1 VIASLSRQ
9 ASTYNINAGLDESIK
24 QSAVNI
30 CCANSFVNKSYGMI
44 MTGDFVLIFMV
55 VNMEQLTSF
64 INNFIE
70 LSAEASPWLLLGL
83 LIAGLMKA
91 WVPSKILS
99 KHLGKGKSAIVKA
112 ALIGAP
118 LPLCSCG
125 VIPVATELRRSGAS
139 APATASF
146 LVATPE
152 TGIDSVSV
160 SYALLGPV
168 FAIYRPFA
176 AIMSAIITGLFVST
190 VKSEAIKH
198 SVIKSEQA
206 TSSCCSSN
214 TIKEETTSSCCST
227 KPQIEEI
234 KTEPEVSSC
243 CSTAAVSMIETQTIP
258 PTLLDDLVG
267 KTKTGVYY
275 AATKLIDDI
284 IIWLAIGLVFAAIIR
299 TFLPQEFLLSYGSGL
314 PAMLLMIAISIP
326 MYICATAS
334 TPIAAGF
341 IMAGLSPG
349 TALVFMMAGPAT
361 NISTLGVIK
370 NEMGGA
376 VLVHYLFGVALCAIG
391 FATLLDLGLNFFSI
405 DITEQMAHSHEM
417 LPQWFGL
424 TCAALITFL
433 AVKPLRKL
441 VL

>member
-1 VIASLSRQ
+1 MAVIMEHLYSLV
-9 ASTYNINAGLDESIK
+9 D
-24 QSAVNI
+24 
-30 CCANSFVNKSYGMI
+30 
-44 MTGDFVLIFMV
+44 
-55 VNMEQLTSF
+55 
-64 INNFIE
+64 NFID

-176 AIMSAIITGLFVST
+176 AIMSAIITGLLVAT
-190 VKSEAIKH
+190 IKEKS
-198 SVIKSEQA
+198 IKSPVTA
-206 TSSCCSSN
+206 TKKGTTSCCSSKTTEEPLPKAENKNTCCSSQPIKKVESPVQSSCCSSSSIEN
-214 TIKEETTSSCCST
+214 ASPKLATQSSCCSSRAT
-227 KPQIEEI
+227 SSIADVSLIEKSFI
-234 KTEPEVSSC
+234 SDF
-243 CSTAAVSMIETQTIP
+243 IE
-258 PTLLDDLVG
+258 

-275 AATKLIDDI
+275 ASTKLIDDI
-284 IIWLAIGLVFAAIIR
+284 IIWLAVGITFAAIVR
-299 TFLPQEFLLSYGSGL
+299 TFLSEEFLLNYGSGL
-314 PAMLLMIAISIP
+314 PAMLLMIVISIP

-349 TALVFMMAGPAT
+349 TALVFMMAGPAS

-376 VLVHYLFGVALCAIG
+376 VLIRYLLGVALSALS
-391 FATLLDLGLNFFSI
+391 FAMLLDYGLTFFAI
-405 DITEQMAHSHEM
+405 DITEQMSHSHEM

-424 TCAALITFL
+424 ACACLIALLGI
-433 AVKPLRKL
+433 KPLRKL

>member
-1 VIASLSRQ
+1 
-9 ASTYNINAGLDESIK
+9 
-24 QSAVNI
+24 
-30 CCANSFVNKSYGMI
+30 MI
-44 MTGDFVLIFMV
+44 LVVYFILIFMAII
-55 VNMEQLTSF
+55 MEHLLFF
-64 INNFIE
+64 IHNLIA

-99 KHLGKGKSAIVKA
+99 KHLGKGKSAVVKA

-139 APATASF
+139 APATSSF

-176 AIMSAIITGLFVST
+176 AIMSAIITGFLVST
-190 VKSEAIKH
+190 VKDEDIKSAVSEPDENKSSCCSKTAIKEAQPK
-198 SVIKSEQA
+198 IEKK
-206 TSSCCSSN
+206 SSCCSS
-214 TIKEETTSSCCST
+214 ESE
-227 KPQIEEI
+227 PVEEI
-234 KTEPEVSSC
+234 LEPSPSSC
-243 CSTAAVSMIETQTIP
+243 CSTA
-258 PTLLDDLVG
+258 TLSPISVTSPVQLPFLNDFVK

-284 IIWLAIGLVFAAIIR
+284 IVWLAIGLIFAAIVR
-299 TFLPQEFLLSYGSGL
+299 TFLPEEFLLSYGSGL
-314 PAMLLMIAISIP
+314 PAMLLMIVISIP

-370 NEMGGA
+370 NEMGSA
-376 VLVHYLFGVALCAIG
+376 VLIRYLLGVALSAIC
-391 FATLLDLGLNFFSI
+391 FASLLDYGLNFFAI
-405 DITEQMAHSHEM
+405 NITDQMSHSHEM
-417 LPQWFGL
+417 LPQWFGI
-424 TCAALITFL
+424 TCSMLIVFL
-433 AVKPLRKL
+433 AIKPLRKL

>member
-1 VIASLSRQ
+1 
-9 ASTYNINAGLDESIK
+9 
-24 QSAVNI
+24 
-30 CCANSFVNKSYGMI
+30 
-44 MTGDFVLIFMV
+44 
-55 VNMEQLTSF
+55 MEQLTSF
-64 INNFIE
+64 ITNFID

-99 KHLGKGKSAIVKA
+99 KHLGKGKLAIVKA

-160 SYALLGPV
+160 SYALLGPI

-176 AIMSAIITGLFVST
+176 AIMSAIITGGLVSSIEDKNIKYSNNST
-190 VKSEAIKH
+190 EQVK
-198 SVIKSEQA
+198 
-206 TSSCCSSN
+206 SSCCSSN
-214 TIKEETTSSCCST
+214 SNIIKSSQPKS
-227 KPQIEEI
+227 
-234 KTEPEVSSC
+234 EVSSC
-243 CSTAAVSMIETQTIP
+243 CSSKPKTEKIKVEKKISSCCSSNSVTT
-258 PTLLDDLVG
+258 PTTPVNHPALTVFLE
-267 KTKTGVYY
+267 KTKTGVHY
-275 AATKLIDDI
+275 ASTKLIDDI
-284 IIWLAIGLVFAAIIR
+284 IIWLAIGLVFAALIR
-299 TFLPQEFLLSYGSGL
+299 TFLPEEFLLSYGSGL
-314 PAMLLMIAISIP
+314 PAMLLMIIISIP

-361 NISTLGVIK
+361 NISTLGVIR
-370 NEMGGA
+370 NEMGSS
-376 VLVHYLFGVALCAIG
+376 VLTRYLLGVAISAIG
-391 FATLLDLGLNFFSI
+391 FGSLLDFALNYYAI
-405 DITEQMAHSHEM
+405 NIGEQMQHSHEL
-417 LPQWFGL
+417 LPYWFGL
-424 TCAALITFL
+424 TCAALITLL
-433 AVKPLRKL
+433 AIKPLRKL
-441 VL
+441 IL

>member
-1 VIASLSRQ
+1 MERLSLFLS
-9 ASTYNINAGLDESIK
+9 
-24 QSAVNI
+24 
-30 CCANSFVNKSYGMI
+30 
-44 MTGDFVLIFMV
+44 
-55 VNMEQLTSF
+55 
-64 INNFIE
+64 NFID

-83 LIAGLMKA
+83 LIAGLMKS

-99 KHLGKGKSAIVKA
+99 KHLGQGKLAIVKA

-139 APATASF
+139 APATSSF

-152 TGIDSVSV
+152 TGVDSVSV

-168 FAIYRPFA
+168 FAIYRPFS
-176 AIMSAIITGLFVST
+176 AIMSAILTGLLVGTIKNEKIHVPINSLT
-190 VKSEAIKH
+190 TSSGSCCSSKPDTEEPEPEKNSCCSSEPTIDAPAK
-198 SVIKSEQA
+198 
-206 TSSCCSSN
+206 SSCCSSN
-214 TIKEETTSSCCST
+214 ATVT
-227 KPQIEEI
+227 
-234 KTEPEVSSC
+234 
-243 CSTAAVSMIETQTIP
+243 MTQ
-258 PTLLDDLVG
+258 PTLAETPILNDFFE
-267 KTKTGVYY
+267 KTKTGIYY

-284 IIWLAIGLVFAAIIR
+284 IIWLVIGLIFAAIVH
-299 TFLPQEFLLSYGSGL
+299 TFMPKEFLLSYGSGL
-314 PAMLLMIAISIP
+314 PAMLLMIVISIP

-370 NEMGGA
+370 KEMGAA
-376 VLVHYLFGVALCAIG
+376 VLIRYLLGVALCALS
-391 FATLLDLGLNFFSI
+391 FATLLDVGLNFYQI
-405 DITEQMAHSHEM
+405 DINHQMEHAHEI
-417 LPQWFGL
+417 LPHWFGVS
-424 TCAALITFL
+424 CAALITLL
-433 AVKPLRKL
+433 AIKPIRKL

>member
-1 VIASLSRQ
+1 MVIFLMVLVMEYLSSL
-9 ASTYNINAGLDESIK
+9 
-24 QSAVNI
+24 
-30 CCANSFVNKSYGMI
+30 
-44 MTGDFVLIFMV
+44 
-55 VNMEQLTSF
+55 
-64 INNFIE
+64 INNFII

-99 KHLGKGKSAIVKA
+99 KHLGKGKSAVIKA

-176 AIMSAIITGLFVST
+176 AIMSAVVTGLLVST
-190 VKSEAIKH
+190 VKDEDIKTPTIESTKSLNSCYSNP
-198 SVIKSEQA
+198 SVQENVEKA
-206 TSSCCSSN
+206 APTSSCCSAKSN
-214 TIKEETTSSCCST
+214 EKITAPEPSSCCST
-227 KPQIEEI
+227 SATLPIAE
-234 KTEPEVSSC
+234 
-243 CSTAAVSMIETQTIP
+243 STPVQLSF
-258 PTLLDDLVG
+258 LNSFVD
-267 KTKTGVYY
+267 KTKTGIYY

-284 IIWLAIGLVFAAIIR
+284 IIWLAIGLIFAAIVR
-299 TFLPQEFLLSYGSGL
+299 TFLPEEFLLSYGSGL

-370 NEMGGA
+370 KEMGSA
-376 VLVHYLFGVALCAIG
+376 VLTRYLLGVALCAIG
-391 FATLLDLGLNFFSI
+391 FATLLDSGLNFFAINIS
-405 DITEQMAHSHEM
+405 DQMAHSHEM

-424 TCAALITFL
+424 TCAVLIAFL
-433 AVKPLRKL
+433 AIKPLRKL
-441 VL
+441 IL

>member
-1 VIASLSRQ
+1 M
-9 ASTYNINAGLDESIK
+9 E
-24 QSAVNI
+24 
-30 CCANSFVNKSYGMI
+30 FV
-44 MTGDFVLIFMV
+44 DFVLLFMAV
-55 VNMEQLTSF
+55 IMEHLASF

-99 KHLGKGKSAIVKA
+99 KHLGKGKSAVIKA

-152 TGIDSVSV
+152 TGIDSISV

-190 VKSEAIKH
+190 VKDEEIKH
-198 SVIKSEQA
+198 PTIDSEKS
-206 TSSCCSSN
+206 TSSCCSS
-214 TIKEETTSSCCST
+214 TTVKKDPPKSATTSTCCSA
-227 KPQIEEI
+227 KPTDEI
-234 KTEPEVSSC
+234 IMPVPSSC
-243 CSTAAVSMIETQTIP
+243 CSTAATSPVVETSSVQSP
-258 PTLLDDLVG
+258 LFNDFVE

-284 IIWLAIGLVFAAIIR
+284 IVWLAIGLIFAAIVR
-299 TFLPQEFLLSYGSGL
+299 TFLPEEFLLSYGSGL

-376 VLVHYLFGVALCAIG
+376 VLIHYLLGVALCALG
-391 FATLLDLGLNFFSI
+391 FATLLDFGLNFFAI
-405 DITEQMAHSHEM
+405 NITDQMAHSHEM

-424 TCAALITFL
+424 TCAGLIAFL
-433 AVKPLRKL
+433 AIKPLRKL
-441 VL
+441 VF